1 MMLPLAGIFQ
11 TLASLLAVAI
21 VLGFIAYGFMHGMFR
36 SVLAGMQALVS
47 FVVTLTFTPMITEV
61 LIAVDMPPSYAF
73 PIAVLILLIGTTVGV
88 HMLVEKY
95 ISSESIPLLSMID
108 KIGGAF
114 VGGAAGYIASGGIL
128 IALSLMPLPE
138 SYEINHSE
146 LQLDLGTPLLRTFAR
161 IIEPDSEKRNLLLNG
176 EVWPTIS
183 SENGTPQYPE
193 KPLPPEPKDL
203 PAGQTPSPFVPP
215 PPNIWSEPF
224 VDLNNNKQRDD
235 NELVYLDVNK
245 DRQFTENALIAPPE
259 DNDLNR
265 FVGLLERYKE
275 NNWWRWRVNQSTWED
290 LYPVESTEVDPVN
303 LDAAPTDS
311 AE

>member
-73 PIAVLILLIGTTVGV
+73 PIAVLILVIGTTVGV

-128 IALSLMPLPE
+128 ITLSLMPLPE

-146 LQLDLGTPLLRTFAR
+146 LQLDLGTPSLRTFAR

-176 EVWPTIS
+176 EVWPTVS

>member
-1 MMLPLAGIFQ
+1 MLPLAGIFQ

-128 IALSLMPLPE
+128 IALSLMPLSE

-203 PAGQTPSPFVPP
+203 PAGQTPPPFVPP

>member
-73 PIAVLILLIGTTVGV
+73 PIAVLILVIGTTVGV

-128 IALSLMPLPE
+128 ITLSLMPLPE

-176 EVWPTIS
+176 EVWPTVS

-203 PAGQTPSPFVPP
+203 PAGQTPPPFVPP

>member
-1 MMLPLAGIFQ
+1 
-11 TLASLLAVAI
+11 
-21 VLGFIAYGFMHGMFR
+21 
-36 SVLAGMQALVS
+36 
-47 FVVTLTFTPMITEV
+47 MITEV

-73 PIAVLILLIGTTVGV
+73 PIAVLILVIGTTVGV

-176 EVWPTIS
+176 EVWPTVS

-203 PAGQTPSPFVPP
+203 PAGQTPPPFVPP

>member
-1 MMLPLAGIFQ
+1 
-11 TLASLLAVAI
+11 
-21 VLGFIAYGFMHGMFR
+21 
-36 SVLAGMQALVS
+36 
-47 FVVTLTFTPMITEV
+47 
-61 LIAVDMPPSYAF
+61 
-73 PIAVLILLIGTTVGV
+73 
-88 HMLVEKY
+88 MLVEKY

-176 EVWPTIS
+176 EVWPTVS

>member
-1 MMLPLAGIFQ
+1 MLPLAGIFQ

-73 PIAVLILLIGTTVGV
+73 PIAVLILVIGTTVGV

-128 IALSLMPLPE
+128 IALSLMPLP
-138 SYEINHSE
+138 
-146 LQLDLGTPLLRTFAR
+146 
-161 IIEPDSEKRNLLLNG
+161 K
-176 EVWPTIS
+176 VM
-183 SENGTPQYPE
+183 
-193 KPLPPEPKDL
+193 K
-203 PAGQTPSPFVPP
+203 
-215 PPNIWSEPF
+215 
-224 VDLNNNKQRDD
+224 
-235 NELVYLDVNK
+235 
-245 DRQFTENALIAPPE
+245 
-259 DNDLNR
+259 
-265 FVGLLERYKE
+265 
-275 NNWWRWRVNQSTWED
+275 
-290 LYPVESTEVDPVN
+290 
-303 LDAAPTDS
+303 
-311 AE
+311 

>member
-128 IALSLMPLPE
+128 ITLSLMPLPE

-176 EVWPTIS
+176 EVWPTVS

-259 DNDLNR
+259 DNNLNR

>member
-176 EVWPTIS
+176 EVWPTVS
-183 SENGTPQYPE
+183 SENGTPHYPE

>member
-1 MMLPLAGIFQ
+1 MLPLAGIFQ

-73 PIAVLILLIGTTVGV
+73 PIAVLILVIGTTVGV

-128 IALSLMPLPE
+128 ITLSLMPLPE
-138 SYEINHSE
+138 SYELNHAE
-146 LQLDLGTPLLRTFAR
+146 LQLDLGAPLLRTFAR

-176 EVWPTIS
+176 EVWPTVS

-203 PAGQTPSPFVPP
+203 PEGQTPPPFVPP

>member
-1 MMLPLAGIFQ
+1 MLPLAGIFQ

-36 SVLAGMQALVS
+36 SILAGMQALVS
-47 FVVTLTFTPMITEV
+47 FVVTLTFTPVITNV
-61 LIAVDMPPSYAF
+61 LITFDTPPVYAF
-73 PIAVLILLIGTTVGV
+73 PAAVLILAIGTVVGS
-88 HMLVEKY
+88 HLLIEKY
-95 ISSESIPLLSMID
+95 IPTESISLLSMLD

-114 VGGAAGYIASGGIL
+114 VGGTAGYIASGGVL
-128 IALSLMPLPE
+128 VALSLMPLPE
-138 SYEINHSE
+138 SYKLNHSE
-146 LQLDLGTPLLRTFAR
+146 LHLDSGAPILRTFAR

-176 EVWPTIS
+176 EVWPTVS

-193 KPLPPEPKDL
+193 KPLPPEPKGL
-203 PAGQTPSPFVPP
+203 SAGQTPPPYVPP

-290 LYPVESTEVDPVN
+290 LYPVGSTEVDPVN